1 MPLKLGTQDVT
12 LKLGSQD
19 VTAYLGAEEVSA
31 FDPTSIE
38 GLAVWFD
45 ASVAS
50 SVTLNGGN
58 VSQWNDLSGNDRHAT
73 QATAGNQ
80 PSYSTAALNGKNV
93 VVAQDAS
100 RSLKTTAFLAGLPQT
115 VFVVAS
121 TSGTNQGIFQRGIV
135 NSVHA
140 LWRSSAFIAR
150 RGSGNDANATA
161 SDGYKVF
168 TCLFEVSLGRILV
181 GSTQGT
187 DNTGTVTG
195 SAVATDNR
203 TLALFNLDT
212 VLGMVGG
219 IAEFLYY
226 NASLS
231 DAEQTK
237 VRSYLSQKWNVPL

>member
-1 MPLKLGTQDVT
+1 MPMNPRLLRP
-12 LKLGSQD
+12 L
-19 VTAYLGAEEVSA
+19 A
-31 FDPTSIE
+31 TSGFNPKSIA

-73 QATAGNQ
+73 QETAGNQ

-93 VVAQDAS
+93 LVAQDSS
-100 RSLKTTAFLAGLPQT
+100 RVVKTSAFQAGLPQT

-121 TSGTNQGIFQRGIV
+121 TSGLNQGIFQRGVV

-140 LWRSSAFIAR
+140 LWRSTTFIAR
-150 RGSGNDANATA
+150 RGSSFDATFSA

-168 TCLFEVSLGRILV
+168 TCVFTSSLSRIFV
-181 GSTQGT
+181 GSSQGT
-187 DNTGTVTG
+187 DNTSTAVPGTG
-195 SAVATDNR
+195 PAATDNR
-203 TLALFNLDT
+203 TLALFNLDSM
-212 VLGMVGG
+212 LGMVGG

-226 NASLS
+226 NANLS
-231 DAEQTK
+231 ASDQDK
-237 VRSYLSQKWNVPL
+237 VRSYLSKKWNVTL